1 MAYIYIYTYEVI
13 LHESPYLVSK
23 YVNNVGDGQLY
34 IYATSEGNISHSEH
48 DQMWRL
54 RGELPGGQNKV
65 ELVVKV
71 ADARGGEGV
80 AFTQL
85 VTTATF
91 ENSVGRSTA
100 TLTSLIGKES
110 KDSIMQTTHHTWN

>member
-1 MAYIYIYTYEVI
+1 
-13 LHESPYLVSK
+13 
-23 YVNNVGDGQLY
+23 
-34 IYATSEGNISHSEH
+34 
-48 DQMWRL
+48 MWRL

-71 ADARGGEGV
+71 ADASGDKGV

-100 TLTSLIGKES
+100 TLTSLIGK
-110 KDSIMQTTHHTWN
+110 DSIMQTTHHTWD